1 MLPCG
6 SNKLTHQALLLT
18 HPFEKA
24 AVVREAKR
32 QGDAEIIGADYLRDG
47 LPSMLQIE
55 RKAAII

>member
-24 AVVREAKR
+24 VVVREAKR
-32 QGDAEIIGADYLRDG
+32 QGDVEIIGADYLRDG
-47 LPSMLQIE
+47 LPSMLQI
-55 RKAAII
+55 